1 MGLAIRWAFLFYRI
15 LDCNALQFTM
25 KKMKVPGSGRK
36 PGSEN
41 VLQRELREQ
50 LRLHLANELI
60 AIQGRI
66 NELSIV
72 DRYKVAAMLYK
83 LVIRP
88 EIDDMPTNQP
98 VIVISSDL

>member
-1 MGLAIRWAFLFYRI
+1 
-15 LDCNALQFTM
+15 M